1 VIVLDVWELDGQPLR
16 GDVGSRFRSCF
27 ATGPVLVWIGGSL
40 LVAAENGK
48 LGVVGDFA

>member
-1 VIVLDVWELDGQPLR
+1 MIVFDVWELDGQPLR
-16 GDVGSRFRSCF
+16 RDVASRFRSWF
-27 ATGPVLVWIGGSL
+27 ATGPVLVWIGVSL